1 MKKII
6 HSAQA
11 PEPIGPYSQ
20 AVKAGNLLFTSGQ
33 IPIDP
38 TTGQM
43 IQGGIAEQTRQVMK
57 NLKAVLNAAGASF
70 ADVVKTTVYLS
81 DLTMFT
87 EFNAVYAE
95 YFDEATAP
103 ARTTVQVSAL
113 PKGSWVEIDL
123 TAALHA

>member
-1 MKKII
+1 MKEIV

-20 AVKAGNLLFTSGQ
+20 AVKAGNLLFASGQ

-38 TTGQM
+38 TTGEM
-43 IQGGIAEQTRQVMK
+43 IQGGIAEQTHQVMK
-57 NLKAVLNAAGASF
+57 NLKAVLNAAGTSF
-70 ADVVKTTVYLS
+70 SDVVKTTVYLS
-81 DLTMFT
+81 DLSLFT

-103 ARTTVQVSAL
+103 ARATVQVSAL
-113 PKGSWVEIDL
+113 PKGALVEIDL
-123 TAALHA
+123 TASLHA

>member
-43 IQGGIAEQTRQVMK
+43 IQGGIAGQTHQVMK

-95 YFDEATAP
+95 YFDEAKAP
-103 ARTTVQVSAL
+103 ARATVQVSAL
-113 PKGSWVEIDL
+113 PKGALVEIDL
-123 TAALHA
+123 TAALYA

>member
-113 PKGSWVEIDL
+113 PKGAWVEIDL

>member
-38 TTGQM
+38 TTGEM
-43 IQGGIAEQTRQVMK
+43 IQGGIAEQTHQVMK
-57 NLKAVLNAAGASF
+57 NLQAVLNAAGGSF
-70 ADVVKTTVYLS
+70 ADVVKTTVYLA
-81 DLTMFT
+81 DLSMFT
-87 EFNAVYAE
+87 KFNAVYAE

-103 ARTTVQVSAL
+103 ARATVQVSAL
-113 PKGSWVEIDL
+113 PKGAWVEIDL
-123 TAALHA
+123 TASLHA

>member
-43 IQGGIAEQTRQVMK
+43 TQGGIAEQTRQVMK

-70 ADVVKTTVYLS
+70 ADVVKTTVYLA

-103 ARTTVQVSAL
+103 ARATVQVSAL
-113 PKGSWVEIDL
+113 PKGAWVEIDL
-123 TAALHA
+123 TAALDA